1 MVAMAQRDQQ
11 KRTVEVDR
19 IRLINILT
27 ENRQKH
33 IADYDEAMAGY
44 RATLLDK
51 VSKAFEQ
58 AAAALGERRAK
69 LEAKIAGFTD
79 EDISKQR
86 DHLTLV
92 DAVTVEM
99 KVPRS
104 YVEEYD
110 AAIDMAK
117 HDVRTTLELSH
128 AEFTCFVRD
137 RWDWKSDFDAISAIY
152 KS

>member
-1 MVAMAQRDQQ
+1 MAAIAQRDQQ

-44 RATLLDK
+44 RATLLNK
-51 VSKAFEQ
+51 VRKAFEQ
-58 AAAALGERRAK
+58 ATTALGERQAK

-110 AAIDMAK
+110 AAIDMAR
-117 HDVRTTLELSH
+117 HDVRTTLELTH